1 MSVTAVPTT
10 PPADAKLTDP
20 RRGAVRFDRIRQQRA
35 HEYVA
40 EQIRRHISL
49 RLVSPGKALPP
60 ERDLARQFGVGR
72 PTIQLALRLLEA
84 EHLLEVRRGR
94 TGGTFVSQPARNEE
108 AAAELVA
115 RAMRGRDEIE
125 ELLEYRGTVEPIV
138 ARLAAERRRQPDL
151 RAMRLEIRGMQSA
164 ATEGDYMRHDTQ
176 LHLAIAAATRNRFL
190 ARAVEDTRTGLND
203 VISLLPE
210 SDVWHARIEDEHG
223 ELIAA
228 IERRDGDAA
237 QQAMHEH
244 IANSEQG
251 VRAVLAA
258 IGRRRRTR

>member
-1 MSVTAVPTT
+1 MSAVATTTIPPTNADDKR
-10 PPADAKLTDP
+10 PA
-20 RRGAVRFDRIRQQRA
+20 GVSFDRIRQQRA

-49 RLVSPGKALPP
+49 RLVSPGKALPS

-125 ELLEYRGTVEPIV
+125 ELLEYRGAVEPIV
-138 ARLAAERRRQPDL
+138 ARLAAQRRRQPDL
-151 RAMRLEIRGMQSA
+151 RAMRLQVRGMQTA

-176 LHLAIAAATRNRFL
+176 LHFAVAAATRNRFL
-190 ARAVEDTRTGLND
+190 TRAVEDTRTGLND

-210 SDVWHARIEDEHG
+210 SEVWHARIEDEHG

-237 QQAMHEH
+237 EQAMHEH

>member
-1 MSVTAVPTT
+1 MSAVATATSPR
-10 PPADAKLTDP
+10 ADPQLTDP
-20 RRGAVRFDRIRQQRA
+20 RRAGVRFDRIRQQRA

-94 TGGTFVSQPARNEE
+94 TGGTFVSQPARDEQ

-115 RAMRGRDEIE
+115 RALRRRDEIE
-125 ELLEYRGTVEPIV
+125 ELLEYRGAVEPIV
-138 ARLAAERRRQPDL
+138 ARLAARRRRQSDL
-151 RAMRLEIRGMQSA
+151 RAMRLEVRGMQQA
-164 ATEGDYMRHDTQ
+164 PTEGEYMRHDTQ
-176 LHLAIAAATRNRFL
+176 LHFAIATAARNRFL
-190 ARAVEDTRTGLND
+190 AKAVEDTRTGLND

-210 SDVWHARIEDEHG
+210 SEVWHARIDDEHG

-244 IANSEQG
+244 VANSEQG
-251 VRAVLAA
+251 VRALLAA
-258 IGRRRRTR
+258 IGRRRRAR